1 MLEKH
6 ICDYGCGKQ
15 AVYQFKNGK
24 FCCSKSKNSCTK
36 QKQINRESTLGKKM
50 THVEKFLK
58 KFGIKSEFESL
69 VERAYYD
76 KKINDEDRM
85 IALKKYDEEYRNSIL
100 LDKNII
106 TIQELRR
113 RKEKK
118 DRDRIIQ
125 RLLENAGKVQW

>member
-1 MLEKH
+1 
-6 ICDYGCGKQ
+6 
-15 AVYQFKNGK
+15 
-24 FCCSKSKNSCTK
+24 
-36 QKQINRESTLGKKM
+36 M

-58 KFGIKSEFESL
+58 KFGIRSEFESL

-125 RLLENAGKVQW
+125 RLLEDAGKIQW

>member
-1 MLEKH
+1 
-6 ICDYGCGKQ
+6 
-15 AVYQFKNGK
+15 
-24 FCCSKSKNSCTK
+24 
-36 QKQINRESTLGKKM
+36 M

-85 IALKKYDEEYRNSIL
+85 IALKKYDDEYKNAVL

-113 RKEKK
+113 RKEREEKDKIIKK
-118 DRDRIIQ
+118 
-125 RLLENAGKVQW
+125 LLEQAGKLDW

>member
-1 MLEKH
+1 
-6 ICDYGCGKQ
+6 
-15 AVYQFKNGK
+15 
-24 FCCSKSKNSCTK
+24 
-36 QKQINRESTLGKKM
+36 M

>member
-1 MLEKH
+1 
-6 ICDYGCGKQ
+6 
-15 AVYQFKNGK
+15 
-24 FCCSKSKNSCTK
+24 
-36 QKQINRESTLGKKM
+36 M

-125 RLLENAGKVQW
+125 RLLEKAGKIQW

>member
-1 MLEKH
+1 
-6 ICDYGCGKQ
+6 
-15 AVYQFKNGK
+15 
-24 FCCSKSKNSCTK
+24 
-36 QKQINRESTLGKKM
+36 M

-76 KKINDEDRM
+76 KRINDEDRM

-118 DRDRIIQ
+118 DRDGIIQ

>member
-1 MLEKH
+1 
-6 ICDYGCGKQ
+6 
-15 AVYQFKNGK
+15 
-24 FCCSKSKNSCTK
+24 
-36 QKQINRESTLGKKM
+36 M

-125 RLLENAGKVQW
+125 RLLETAGKVQW